1 MASGASGSRCSGDVA
16 RNLSLSI
23 SWISFLLCG
32 HHSQTD
38 FPTGSNKFTSYH
50 VGSKC
55 PGIGAHWN
63 SVAQCPFLVREKKCS
78 DGPSLDGGPGFVTG
92 EEAGPTQ
99 PQHRERRRF
108 PKGYSQHSLWRER
121 RWRLAEQSNQ
131 CSPRALESFIHPLL
145 SLNKFSLSVCCVS
158 DSILGAGDT
167 KKTKALGSYS
177 RSKDRKQRYQQHVC
191 I

>member
-1 MASGASGSRCSGDVA
+1 MTLPGTCLSPSLGSASFCVGIIPR
-16 RNLSLSI
+16 
-23 SWISFLLCG
+23 
-32 HHSQTD
+32 QT
-38 FPTGSNKFTSYH
+38 PTGSNKFTSYH

-55 PGIGAHWN
+55 PGIGAPWN
-63 SVAQCPFLVREKKCS
+63 SMAQCPFLVREKECS

-108 PKGYSQHSLWRER
+108 PKGYSQHGLWRER

-131 CSPRALESFIHPLL
+131 QSPRALESFIHPLL
-145 SLNKFSLSVCCVS
+145 SLNKSSLSVCCVS

-167 KKTKALGSYS
+167 NKTKALGLYS